1 MTTATPSYDYVS
13 TLGYDSTMLAY
24 TVVLDSTTPMSTGRQ
39 LSTYAIDLGLQSVT
53 VSKKAAKTRTDLR
66 KYTEKVCL

>member
-13 TLGYDSTMLAY
+13 TLGYDST
-24 TVVLDSTTPMSTGRQ
+24 VVKDTTTPIITARQ
-39 LSTYAIDLGLQSVT
+39 LSTYAIDLGLQSII

-66 KYTEKVCL
+66 DYTEKVCL